1 MTTKTYSGIGLTETK
16 IYQCP
21 TDKKAVVSMVT
32 VCNIT
37 ESLLT
42 FHIGYYNATD
52 NNTVYFIKNGV
63 LDAGQRHIAISSSG
77 TLSMSANDYITVL
90 STTDSSIDAIVT
102 YEESDV
108 WWFHIGKIILD
119 IIGKFLV

>member
-21 TDKKAVVSMVT
+21 TDKTAIVSRVS
-32 VCNIT
+32 VSNIT
-37 ESLLT
+37 ENLLT

-52 NNTVYFIKNGV
+52 NNTVYFIKNGM
-63 LDAGQRHIAISSSG
+63 LDAGQNHIAISSSG

-90 STTDSSIDAIVT
+90 STADSSIDAIVT

-108 WWFHIGKIILD
+108 
-119 IIGKFLV
+119 

>member
-1 MTTKTYSGIGLTETK
+1 MTTKTHSDIGLTETK

-21 TDKKAVVSMVT
+21 TGKTSIISRVS
-32 VCNIT
+32 VCNTT
-37 ESLLT
+37 ENLLT

-63 LDAGQRHIAISSSG
+63 LDKGQKHIAISSSG

-90 STTDSSIDAIVT
+90 STVDSSIDAIVT

-108 WWFHIGKIILD
+108 
-119 IIGKFLV
+119 

>member
-21 TDKKAVVSMVT
+21 TDKTAIVSMVT
-32 VCNIT
+32 VSNIT

-90 STTDSSIDAIVT
+90 STVDSSIDAIVT

-108 WWFHIGKIILD
+108 
-119 IIGKFLV
+119 

>member
-1 MTTKTYSGIGLTETK
+1 MTTKTHSSIGLTETK

-21 TDKKAVVSMVT
+21 TSKTAVVSRVS
-32 VCNIT
+32 VSNI
-37 ESLLT
+37 SNSSLT
-42 FHIGYYNATD
+42 FHIGYYNSTD

-63 LDAGQRHIAISSSG
+63 LDKGQNHIAISSSG

-102 YEESDV
+102 YEESNV
-108 WWFHIGKIILD
+108 
-119 IIGKFLV
+119 